1 MFPDRYRW
9 SELNSRASLACVCVA
24 RCWKWN
30 CLFYNRFEEYNGVE
44 VNSAKIP
51 NPKDVLFK
59 GPRFEWNLWNRF
71 LMNEISSY
79 ALQDFIFK
87 YRRILNYNGVS
98 VTVSGILYPR
108 KKYLKL
114 NTVQTFFKKE
124 IIYIIIIIN
133 NSVLYYYHW
142 L

>member
-9 SELNSRASLACVCVA
+9 SELNSRASLAYVCVA
-24 RCWKWN
+24 SEMLKIK
-30 CLFYNRFEEYNGVE
+30 LSLLYYRFEEYNGVE

-71 LMNEISSY
+71 LLNEISSY

-87 YRRILNYNGVS
+87 YRRDVFLIITAFRQQN
-98 VTVSGILYPR
+98 PR
-108 KKYLKL
+108 KKYLELK
-114 NTVQTFFKKE
+114 TVPNFF
-124 IIYIIIIIN
+124 
-133 NSVLYYYHW
+133 
-142 L
+142 